1 MSGDGPMKSL
11 SWFLRE
17 PLVHFVII
25 GVLIFA
31 LYTGLNDPRPDHG
44 PGNTIIVEPERI
56 EQLVASFQ
64 AVWMRAP
71 NEDERR
77 ALIEEYVREEIYYRE
92 ALTLGLDRNDAMV
105 RKRLRQ
111 KMEFLTD
118 SGADLL
124 EPVAGELEAHLLA
137 NGEAFGSPPLI
148 AFAQVFLGDTA
159 DSQSIARSLRTLQS
173 DAAANP
179 TIVGERTLLPPVLSL
194 SSSDAIDA
202 VFGLGFFEQV
212 EKLSPQ
218 QWAGPVESSY
228 GLHLIRILE
237 SQPAEVPPLEQVRD
251 KVLRDWKATKALEVR
266 ELYYARLRERYVVE
280 IRNTQALTAENQ

>member
-1 MSGDGPMKSL
+1 MRSL

-25 GVLIFA
+25 GVLIFV
-31 LYTGLNDPRPDHG
+31 LFMGLNDPPPDQG
-44 PGNTIIVEPERI
+44 PGNTIIVELELI
-56 EQLVASFQ
+56 EQLTASFQ
-64 AVWMRAP
+64 AVWLRAP

-77 ALIEEYVREEIYYRE
+77 ALIDNFVREEIYYRE

-105 RKRLRQ
+105 RRRLQQ

-137 NGEAFGSPPLI
+137 NPQTFGRPPLL
-148 AFAQVFLGDTA
+148 AFEQIYLGATA
-159 DSQSIARSLRTLQS
+159 DSQSVERSLLALQS
-173 DAAANP
+173 DPA
-179 TIVGERTLLPPVLSL
+179 TDHTTLGERTLLPAVLSL
-194 SSSDAIDA
+194 SPSVAIDG

-212 EKLSPQ
+212 AELPPTL
-218 QWAGPVESSY
+218 WAGPVESSY
-228 GLHLIRILE
+228 GLHLIRILDN
-237 SQPAEVPPLEQVRD
+237 QPAEMPPLEQVHD
-251 KVLRDWKATKALEVR
+251 AVLRDWKASKAMEVR

-280 IRNTQALTAENQ
+280 IHDANSPTEEND